1 MSAGLILVG
10 MATRR
15 NQLSARRIFA
25 SNLKRL
31 RLKRGL
37 SQEKLAE
44 LARLHRN
51 YVGSV
56 ERGERN
62 ISIDNIEK
70 LAGALGVHLAQLLTE
85 TPVRG

>member
-1 MSAGLILVG
+1 MR

-15 NQLSARRIFA
+15 YTPSARRIFA
-25 SNLKRL
+25 SNLKYW

-37 SQEKLAE
+37 SQERLAE

-70 LAGALGVHLAQLLTE
+70 LAGALGVQIAHLLTE
-85 TPVRG
+85 TSVRG

>member
-1 MSAGLILVG
+1 

-15 NQLSARRIFA
+15 NQLSARRVFA
-25 SNLKRL
+25 GNLKRL

-37 SQEKLAE
+37 SQETLGE

-70 LAGALGVHLAQLLTE
+70 LAGALGVPMGELLAAVR
-85 TPVRG
+85 VRGD